1 MKQYIYKYGMLAL
14 ALAFSSTFAYA
25 QDEELEEET
34 VVRKVVKVNKKKY
47 ETRTVIGRVVNAT
60 TGAPLSGVIVK
71 ATAVEGYSGLTDDD
85 GYYKIQ
91 VPVFSTG
98 LYISTPDFN
107 AATIGLNSGEA
118 QKEVAL
124 LPTSFKPDYAA
135 EESILKNV
143 SADDFKYSYATN
155 IKEEIQNQLGA
166 YAYSTSRSGSPG
178 QGMSMFIQGLNSL
191 NANAQ
196 PLVVVDGVIIDQ
208 QYDRTQLHSGFY
220 NDVLTGINP
229 ADIANVEVMRN
240 GTALYGARG
249 ANGVI
254 LVTTKRSTS
263 MATRIT
269 ASASVGINM
278 KPKFYDMMD
287 AEQYRSY
294 ASEMLG
300 STNSKRSDFK
310 FLVNDPSYPYY
321 NRYHTNTD
329 WKDYAYRTSVTHNYG
344 INVMGGDDV
353 AQYNLS
359 VGYTLANSTLKYND
373 MNRINIRFNSDI
385 ALTSRLDVRFD
396 ASFVN
401 TTRSL
406 RDDTAPS
413 GYTEGTPTSPAFLSY
428 VKSPFMSPYAYGFS
442 NGVGSFSSSV
452 YDIEDESYLDEA
464 LVGYANYNYRLGNPV
479 AFNEY
484 GDAEHKNRFET
495 SMLNLSI
502 TPKFKILPNLILS
515 EHFTYNLLNTNNKY

>member
-25 QDEELEEET
+25 QDEEQEEET

-344 INVMGGDDV
+344 INV
-353 AQYNLS
+353 
-359 VGYTLANSTLKYND
+359 
-373 MNRINIRFNSDI
+373 
-385 ALTSRLDVRFD
+385 
-396 ASFVN
+396 
-401 TTRSL
+401 
-406 RDDTAPS
+406 
-413 GYTEGTPTSPAFLSY
+413 
-428 VKSPFMSPYAYGFS
+428 
-442 NGVGSFSSSV
+442 
-452 YDIEDESYLDEA
+452 
-464 LVGYANYNYRLGNPV
+464 
-479 AFNEY
+479 
-484 GDAEHKNRFET
+484 
-495 SMLNLSI
+495 
-502 TPKFKILPNLILS
+502 
-515 EHFTYNLLNTNNKY
+515 